1 MESLVK
7 PVLTIKYEIARQ
19 IILALLQNGLL
30 SKVEFDA
37 IDEENEKSFA

>member
-19 IILALLQNGLL
+19 IILALFQNGLL
-30 SKVEFDA
+30 SKAEFDV
-37 IDEENEKSFA
+37 IDAENEKSFA